1 MKLLKIFFL
10 ILLITLSTTTMHS
23 STFANNAT
31 NIEAEQTKNMD
42 NPPVIEA
49 QEKKFNIFSLVYTLK
64 GDVHIRHKTR
74 SITADFAE
82 YKLTSQEVK
91 ASGNIEFQDGNFAA
105 TCDHLYAPTKAD
117 RVDLMGNIIFRKND
131 VTIYAD
137 NASFNW
143 NSKVATFENN
153 VTVDNNGTKKQYNT
167 VQYKVTTGEFL

>member
-1 MKLLKIFFL
+1 MKLVKMFFL
-10 ILLITLSTTTMHS
+10 IILITLSTAIAPTPTI
-23 STFANNAT
+23 ANNT
-31 NIEAEQTKNMD
+31 RDIEAEQTKNMD

-105 TCDHLYAPTKAD
+105 TCDRLYAPTRAD
-117 RVDLMGNIIFRKND
+117 RVDLMGNIVFRKND

-143 NSKVATFENN
+143 NSKIATFENN
-153 VTVDNNGTKKQYNT
+153 VTVDSNGTKKQYNT